1 VAILNESSNNY
12 GWITSIIF
20 IVLHG
25 NPQPELHQL
34 PRQVHITQNKMS
46 TSSSFSESMGDNVLQ
61 IDSSVTQLHGPLVT
75 VLTVAYDK
83 GPA

>member
-1 VAILNESSNNY
+1 MGEV
-12 GWITSIIF
+12 TSILF

-25 NPQPELHQL
+25 NLQRELHQL

-46 TSSSFSESMGDNVLQ
+46 TSSPFSDSVGDEVLQ
-61 IDSSVTQLHGPLVT
+61 TDSSVTRLHGPLVT
-75 VLTVAYDK
+75 VLTAACDK

>member
-1 VAILNESSNNY
+1 MAILNDSSSNY
-12 GWITSIIF
+12 GWITYILF

-25 NPQPELHQL
+25 KLQCELHQL

-46 TSSSFSESMGDNVLQ
+46 ASSPFSESMGDKVLQ
-61 IDSSVTQLHGPLVT
+61 IDSSVTQLHGRLVT
-75 VLTVAYDK
+75 VSTAAYDK